1 MTIETD
7 RKPSRWSF
15 ANVVFDERAWTLT
28 VDGKPVA
35 VEGKPLAVLRELLLH
50 AGEKVT
56 KEHLMEAVWPGVFV
70 AEASLTTAMRK
81 LREAIG
87 DDRKDN
93 RIIET
98 VSGIGYRLIVSVECQ
113 SFPQTAE
120 RRKESDEPSL
130 GAGLG
135 RVRLGSSGS
144 TNSLRL
150 AAFGIA
156 CLVFVGA
163 SVFATRPADA
173 PVKVAKSETIIRKEA
188 LTAIRRLD
196 LDKIAELNMNG
207 WDPNKSM
214 SSDGNGALHLALE
227 ICEWDPAHDKQKLL
241 LVVRMLFDAGAKI
254 DQRNDWGD
262 TPYSI
267 ANAERFC
274 GPDHP
279 ATKFLHR
286 ECFSGSG
293 PLGDRCIASYELE
306 RRRKREQLAPA

>member
-1 MTIETD
+1 
-7 RKPSRWSF
+7 
-15 ANVVFDERAWTLT
+15 
-28 VDGKPVA
+28 
-35 VEGKPLAVLRELLLH
+35 
-50 AGEKVT
+50 
-56 KEHLMEAVWPGVFV
+56 MESVWPGVFV

-98 VSGIGYRLIVSVECQ
+98 VSGIGYRLVVSVERQ
-113 SFPQTAE
+113 SADESSE
-120 RRKESDEPSL
+120 RRENPIDPSS
-130 GAGLG
+130 
-135 RVRLGSSGS
+135 RLRASRLRGSWWASPI
-144 TNSLRL
+144 SLRL
-150 AAFGIA
+150 AAFGITCA
-156 CLVFVGA
+156 LFVGA
-163 SVFATRPADA
+163 SIFATRPAAA
-173 PVKVAKSETIIRKEA
+173 PVKIAKSETVIRKEA

-196 LDKIAELNMNG
+196 LDKIAQLNMNG

-214 SSDGNGALHLALE
+214 TSDGNGALHLALE
-227 ICEWDPAHDKQKLL
+227 MCEWDPAHDKQKLL

-267 ANAERFC
+267 ANADRFC

-279 ATKFLHR
+279 ATKYLHR
-286 ECFSGSG
+286 ECFLGSV